1 MVSYVNISELKFK
14 FMKDYEYDLQFERLT
29 VGDEVPEELDFE
41 VFQSEETKRISF
53 KDLRGKWVVL
63 MFYPKDFTFVCPTE
77 LEDMQKHYE
86 AFQKEGAEVIS
97 MSTDTVFVHKA
108 WHDNSPAIK
117 TLTYPMGADPSH
129 EVSELFGVLIPEEGV
144 THRGTFIISP
154 DGIVK
159 AFEVNHDAIGRNA
172 KETLRKLKAAK
183 YAGENPGN
191 VCPANWDEG
200 AETLKPGLDLV
211 GKI

>member
-1 MVSYVNISELKFK
+1 MENYI
-14 FMKDYEYDLQFERLT
+14 DDEYFINGFT
-29 VGDEVPEELDFE
+29 VGDTVPEEVEFE
-41 VFQSEETKRISF
+41 VFHNDETKKISF
-53 KDLRGKWVVL
+53 KDLRGKWIVL

-77 LEDMQKHYE
+77 LEDLQHHYE
-86 AFQKEGAEVIS
+86 AFKKEGAEIIS

-129 EVSELFGVLIPEEGV
+129 KISRAFGVLIEEEGV

-154 DGIVK
+154 DGVIK
-159 AFEVNHDAIGRNA
+159 AVEVNDDAIGRSG

-183 YAGENPGN
+183 YANDNPGN
-191 VCPANWDEG
+191 VCPANWDDG
-200 AETLKPGLDLV
+200 AKTLKPSMDLV

>member
-1 MVSYVNISELKFK
+1 MEIDDTSWGP
-14 FMKDYEYDLQFERLT
+14 LT
-29 VGDEVPEELDFE
+29 VGDTVPEDLSFD
-41 VFQSEETKRISF
+41 VFQNEEIKKVTM
-53 KDLRGKWVVL
+53 KDLRSHWVVL

-77 LEDMQKHYE
+77 LEDMQRNYD
-86 AFQKEGAEVIS
+86 AFKKEGAEVIS
-97 MSTDTVFVHKA
+97 MSTDTVYVHKA

-117 TLTYPMGADPSH
+117 TLTYPMGEDPSH
-129 EVSELFGVLIPEEGV
+129 QISELFGVLIPDEGV
-144 THRGTFIISP
+144 THRATFIISP
-154 DGIVK
+154 DGVIK
-159 AFEVNHDAIGRNA
+159 AVEINHDSIGRNG

-183 YAGENPGN
+183 YASEHPGN